1 LQPPAHVRGVR
12 SDNVTIPGG
21 SQQGVLEVF
30 FAPNAGPFNLPFPV
44 RATTLDPK
52 NAHTAEAFVEFISPT
67 TATRTA
73 RAEP

>member
-1 LQPPAHVRGVR
+1 
-12 SDNVTIPGG
+12 
-21 SQQGVLEVF
+21 LEVF